1 MFRTTTG
8 LTHTIAKRAAY
19 RWCPQILRRNS
30 QLSMLL
36 CSCCC
41 YRSPGWPGSPP
52 NLHSGYAIM
61 WLLVSIWVLQSLVLF
76 RWTSNG
82 HKSVPRGS
90 SLWCFEVAGVHLENT
105 VASLRILTA
114 FRRTRCFA
122 TTPARCKSG
131 KCHRLALR
139 IQRKYKTYIPNITK
153 SILQIAAKFSFLTF
167 FLDDFSWK
175 AKGKTN
181 WLLHWRYAKVVKVLP
196 SETGHWVDIGS
207 ILTVELAWMV
217 KMIPSW

>member
-1 MFRTTTG
+1 MEKQHVMSNVKPNDLKCLGPRQVSPTPSPNAR
-8 LTHTIAKRAAY
+8 LIADVLKFCDEI
-19 RWCPQILRRNS
+19 WNPILMA
-30 QLSMLL
+30 QFSMLL

-41 YRSPGWPGSPP
+41 YRSPGLPGSPP
-52 NLHSGYAIM
+52 NLHSRYAIM

-82 HKSVPRGS
+82 HKSVPRRS

-114 FRRTRCFA
+114 SRRTRCFA

-139 IQRKYKTYIPNITK
+139 IQLKYKTYIPNITK
-153 SILQIAAKFSFLTF
+153 SILQIAAKFSFLTV
-167 FLDDFSWK
+167 S
-175 AKGKTN
+175 
-181 WLLHWRYAKVVKVLP
+181 
-196 SETGHWVDIGS
+196 
-207 ILTVELAWMV
+207 
-217 KMIPSW
+217 